1 MEADGYY
8 RRLFASRKI
17 DELRDTF
24 LAYSSSLN
32 CDYFIYVAIPQVPLS
47 SHELLTV
54 TNYPASWNKIYTEGK
69 YLAHDPTVRHC
80 MREMTPIYWN
90 EIDSE
95 DHAGQTL
102 MSEAA
107 EHGLVS
113 GVTMSVH
120 STKGVCA
127 LLSLV
132 SSEDDPKI
140 YSKLKEKYS
149 EIYLFAVY
157 LHEMASKIIDS
168 DAKNKESQSLSD
180 RERSCLLWAAEG
192 KTSWEIS
199 VIQEISE
206 RTVRFHLNNATEKL
220 GAVNRQHAVARAIA
234 LGLIRP
240 DIVDIHSNHSFQL
253 I

>member
-1 MEADGYY
+1 MDADSYY
-8 RRLFASRKI
+8 SRLFASQDI
-17 DELRDTF
+17 DELRDVF
-24 LAYSSSLN
+24 MAYSLSMG
-32 CDYFIYVAIPQVPLS
+32 CDYFIYVAIPQVPLT
-47 SHELLTV
+47 SHDLLTV
-54 TNYPASWNKIYTEGK
+54 TNYPESWRKNYAENK

-80 MREMTPIYWN
+80 MSEMTPIYWN
-90 EIDSE
+90 EIDSD
-95 DHAGQTL
+95 DHEGQKL
-102 MSEAA
+102 MSEASKY
-107 EHGLVS
+107 GLVS

-132 SSEDDPKI
+132 SSDDDPNI
-140 YSKLKEKYS
+140 YRNLKDKYS

-168 DAKNKESQSLSD
+168 DSQNKQCKSLSD
-180 RERSCLLWAAEG
+180 RERHCLLWAAEG

-199 VIQEISE
+199 VIQGLSE

-234 LGLIRP
+234 LGEIRP
-240 DIVDIHSNHSFQL
+240 NIVDIHSKHSFQL
-253 I
+253 L